1 MWCLIHWN
9 LLTHMNLNTGTL
21 LVSHTAG
28 WGMPIY
34 INRILFLVMS
44 LLWFC
49 STTKPTVSPPA
60 NNSNEIATHTRFADR
75 IVEFGEW
82 NLIYFSLKIPSS
94 IHHWIAFFFFFSLHI
109 IACSRYINDTLHD
122 KIAGNSTAA
131 YEGEFPHMAA
141 LFDTNRG
148 STQFA
153 CGASIISRNFVL
165 TAAHCVKNPAFVRV
179 GQVSC
184 DIAF

>member
-1 MWCLIHWN
+1 MPMWCLIHWN

-94 IHHWIAFFFFFSLHI
+94 IHHWIAFFFFLSSYNSMQSIYKRH
-109 IACSRYINDTLHD
+109 ASWQNCRQQYSRIWRW
-122 KIAGNSTAA
+122 I
-131 YEGEFPHMAA
+131 P
-141 LFDTNRG
+141 
-148 STQFA
+148 
-153 CGASIISRNFVL
+153 
-165 TAAHCVKNPAFVRV
+165 AHGCPIRY
-179 GQVSC
+179 
-184 DIAF
+184 